1 MQTMLVALRAT
12 LVTLVLT
19 GIVYPLA
26 ITGAAQV
33 MFPYR
38 ANGSIV
44 EDVHGNVVGSEL
56 IGQTFADPAYLHGR
70 PSNSNYDA
78 TSSGGTNLGTT
89 SKKLRDGATAFADA
103 YRKENG
109 LAPSEEIPADAVTRS
124 ASGLDPHISPENARL
139 QVERIAKT
147 RGLAADR
154 VREAIEDS
162 TEGRELGVLGEP
174 RVNVLATNLVLDRR
188 FGRPGKLATDGGSP
202 PK

>member
-1 MQTMLVALRAT
+1 METMLVALRAT
-12 LVTLVLT
+12 LVTLLVT

-44 EDVHGNVVGSEL
+44 EDGHGRAVGSEL

-70 PSNSNYDA
+70 PSNGNYDA

-89 SKKLRDGATAFADA
+89 SKKLRDGAIAFADA
-103 YRKENG
+103 YRKDNA
-109 LAPSEEIPADAVTRS
+109 LAASTEIPADAVSSS

-139 QVERIAKT
+139 QIERIAKA
-147 RGLAADR
+147 RGIAAAR
-154 VREAIEDS
+154 VRELLDDHV
-162 TEGRELGVLGEP
+162 EGRELGFLGEP
-174 RVNVLATNLVLDRR
+174 RVNVLATNLALDQI
-188 FGRPGKLATDGGSP
+188 FGRPSKPATEGATP